1 MTLLQFLSVLTTDTI
16 QVTIKDVTTGNEIAE
31 LKASGYASLDD
42 TIEARI
48 VAQWSI
54 ASASH
59 IVVLLNE

>member
-16 QVTIKDVTTGNEIAE
+16 QVTIKDVTTGNEIAQ
-31 LKASGYASLDD
+31 LKSSGYASLDD
-42 TIEARI
+42 TIEART